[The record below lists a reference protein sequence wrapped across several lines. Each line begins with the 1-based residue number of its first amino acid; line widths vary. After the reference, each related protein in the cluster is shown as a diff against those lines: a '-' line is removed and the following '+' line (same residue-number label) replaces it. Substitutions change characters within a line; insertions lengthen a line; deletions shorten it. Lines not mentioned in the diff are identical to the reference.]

1 MICSYTECLMLQP
14 KERTTTVPAEERILL
29 SARREIKE
37 RGILGLRIMDVARG
51 AQASLSLIYKYFSSR
66 DGLLARVLGDLYQE
80 IQESSLAAYMQ
91 QLNGNDNLTVEDLV
105 RALPRF
111 DDEVFRL
118 NQYARLQILATSIKN
133 PDLRARLELL
143 TQEQM
148 RTWREAIANLKSRM
162 KPGEEFDDRFF
173 LMILSTQSMYYRE
186 LLGETSFSRD
196 DYASYVLHILKKT

>member
-1 MICSYTECLMLQP
+1 MLQP

-66 DGLLARVLGDLYQE
+66 DGLLARVLGDMYQE

>member
-1 MICSYTECLMLQP
+1 MLQP
-14 KERTTTVPAEERILL
+14 KERTTTVPAVERILL

-66 DGLLARVLGDLYQE
+66 DGLLARVLGDMYQE

>member
-1 MICSYTECLMLQP
+1 MLQP

-66 DGLLARVLGDLYQE
+66 DGLLARVLGDMYQE

-173 LMILSTQSMYYRE
+173 LMLLSTQSMYYRE

>member
-66 DGLLARVLGDLYQE
+66 DGLLARVLGDMYQE

-173 LMILSTQSMYYRE
+173 LMLLSTQSMYYRE